1 MWGNCRRDKR
11 NKTGL
16 HCAEEIEQLIIS
28 HKRKHN
34 EIAPPPTVLTLH
46 PCSTHIYTKI
56 IHTLLSFLS
65 SSSGRDDH
73 LILDKLSCSLSS
85 SFTQNSPCLPHPSA
99 ALKESRKVK
108 SVCEWR
114 ERGEKKE
121 KKKKSGMFYFLNII
135 PEKPSFKKKKGGGG
149 ETGLGFKQHL
159 TNIVALTSSIWLSPF
174 SNCII
179 PLTHPMS
186 QIQLQAAA
194 NKRQFD
200 WNSNLRQAGQHMDH
214 PVWCRA
220 KISFSH
226 HVWQLSLH
234 KFLEANESLL
244 VLVGV
249 LVPNGTRAITVA
261 AALKGVYTTPAIRQ
275 KCKLNSSP
283 DSYSSYNNRDCWIRK
298 IRKS

>member
-1 MWGNCRRDKR
+1 
-11 NKTGL
+11 
-16 HCAEEIEQLIIS
+16 
-28 HKRKHN
+28 
-34 EIAPPPTVLTLH
+34 
-46 PCSTHIYTKI
+46 
-56 IHTLLSFLS
+56 
-65 SSSGRDDH
+65 
-73 LILDKLSCSLSS
+73 
-85 SFTQNSPCLPHPSA
+85 
-99 ALKESRKVK
+99 
-108 SVCEWR
+108 
-114 ERGEKKE
+114 
-121 KKKKSGMFYFLNII
+121 MFYFLNII

-283 DSYSSYNNRDCWIRK
+283 DSYSSYNNRDCWIGK

>member
-1 MWGNCRRDKR
+1 MWRNCRRDKR

-46 PCSTHIYTKI
+46 PCSTHIHKDNT
-56 IHTLLSFLS
+56 HTHTPIFPKQLKQQRWSPHFRQIKLQFIFQLHPKLTLSTS
-65 SSSGRDDH
+65 
-73 LILDKLSCSLSS
+73 SLSS
-85 SFTQNSPCLPHPSA
+85 
-99 ALKESRKVK
+99 LKGISQSQVCVRVERK
-108 SVCEWR
+108 
-114 ERGEKKE
+114 RGEEKIKIWDVLLSKYYTWETLIQKKE
-121 KKKKSGMFYFLNII
+121 K
-135 PEKPSFKKKKGGGG
+135 GGG

-244 VLVGV
+244 VLVCV